1 MAIDGP
7 FARAKGPL
15 TLALAVAEASH
26 RMSPLPTSVD
36 GRVLHVA
43 EERRLS
49 IAIGASI
56 LIHALSIAAL
66 RGLTPAIY
74 ASPQAG
80 AGNVSALQAVLASPK
95 NLPEPTPPTET
106 EVLVAPELL
115 APPAAQPIK
124 PPQEHS
130 PQPAGPLPGA
140 NPARIGSNSPEVSI
154 AVGTIDDPSRLGS
167 EFVARIAQRFPERAA
182 KPPMLLGSPIVAYP
196 QAAMESGTERRVAA
210 LLTLRANGS
219 IEDMQL
225 VREDPLFGPAVL
237 DALKNVQ
244 FAPAEIDGNAVPYWA
259 IVEVVF
265 SLGRPAA
272 PPIAAQAPARRGLVF
287 PRQPSVGR

>member
-1 MAIDGP
+1 
-7 FARAKGPL
+7 
-15 TLALAVAEASH
+15 
-26 RMSPLPTSVD
+26 MSPLPTTVD
-36 GRVLHVA
+36 GRVLRVA

-74 ASPQAG
+74 ASPQSG
-80 AGNVSALQAVLASPK
+80 VGSMSALQAVIAPPK
-95 NLPEPTPPTET
+95 SLPEPTPPTET
-106 EVLVAPELL
+106 ELLVVPEVL
-115 APPAAQPIK
+115 APPAAKPIE
-124 PPQEHS
+124 PLHERPS
-130 PQPAGPLPGA
+130 PATGSLPGG
-140 NPARIGSNSPEVSI
+140 NPVRTGPSTSEVSI
-154 AVGTIDDPSRLGS
+154 AVGTIDDPSRLGP
-167 EFVARIAQRFPERAA
+167 EFVAGVAQRFPDRAA

-196 QAAMESGTERRVAA
+196 QAALESGTERRVAA
-210 LLTLRANGS
+210 LLTLSANGS

-237 DALKNVQ
+237 DALKSVQ
-244 FAPAEIDGNAVPYWA
+244 FAPAEIDGNPVPYWA

-272 PPIAAQAPARRGLVF
+272 PPTAAVGPARRGLVF